1 MWENFCELVFN
12 KWYFFKV
19 LDQVSGTNE
28 NDGGSEKYL
37 AGIIVLAILLVIS
50 LVITA
55 YFVYQTRFKSSSTEP
70 KPETT
75 NDENNPRH
83 NYEIP
88 VSKNEQVD
96 DEQSTYTALKR
107 PGPGEV
113 DDGHVYA
120 HLNQVLQNIYENQGE
135 TGM

>member
-1 MWENFCELVFN
+1 MVF
-12 KWYFFKV
+12 
-19 LDQVSGTNE
+19 DQVSGTNE

-50 LVITA
+50 LVIIA
-55 YFVYQTRFKSSSTEP
+55 YFVYQTRLKSPSTVA
-70 KPETT
+70 KQETT
-75 NDENNPRH
+75 NDEGNSRH
-83 NYEIP
+83 IYDIP
-88 VSKNEQVD
+88 VTNNEQAD
-96 DEQSTYTALKR
+96 DEESTYTALKR

-120 HLNQVLQNIYENQGE
+120 HLNEVVQNVYQNQGE